1 MPTRQAADPHAPYR
15 AHPDRRLTHHRHHSP
30 AAGRGVDG
38 ADGGGDDG
46 DDEEEVIERSLQADV
61 GHIAGRC
68 EWRTRAG

>member
-1 MPTRQAADPHAPYR
+1 MPTRQAADPRAPYR
-15 AHPDRRLTHHRHHSP
+15 THPDRRLTHHHHSP

-38 ADGGGDDG
+38 ADDDGDDG
-46 DDEEEVIERSLQADV
+46 DDEEVVIERSLQADV